1 MNGLILGILSATFV
15 FLYLIIT
22 KNPVA
27 NAATE
32 FTYANATKGA
42 LIVGVSLLTA
52 MAVSSFVGAFTPV
65 VFSKINIDPA
75 VASGPLI
82 TTINDITA
90 LLIYYGMAMLLF
102 IEFI

>member
-1 MNGLILGILSATFV
+1 MNSLILGILSGAFV

-22 KNPVA
+22 KKPVA
-27 NAATE
+27 YGQE
-32 FTYANATKGA
+32 FSYLDATKGA
-42 LIVGVSLLTA
+42 LIVGSALLTA
-52 MAVSSFVGAFTPV
+52 MAVSSFVGAFTPII
-65 VFSKINIDPA
+65 FNKINIDPA

-90 LLIYYGMAMLLF
+90 LLIYYGMAMILF